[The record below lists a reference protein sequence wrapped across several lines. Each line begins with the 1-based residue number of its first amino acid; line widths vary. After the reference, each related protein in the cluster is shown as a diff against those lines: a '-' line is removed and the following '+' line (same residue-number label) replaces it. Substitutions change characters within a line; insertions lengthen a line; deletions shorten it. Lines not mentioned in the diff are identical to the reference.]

1 MSKAAAESACT
12 ENERTLA
19 TSSRETF
26 FLHDYLSTFYV
37 GSLSLFRDLSPLF
50 SVSFDDKEKDQTRL
64 DFRGAP
70 PTSFFFFCSPSQP
83 VVLIHCCWKLF
94 SLALSL
100 LAGQPTL
107 LAKCTMTD
115 FWDYF
120 LHPPTL
126 LLVSAKFMA

>member
-26 FLHDYLSTFYV
+26 FLDSDYLSTFYV

-70 PTSFFFFCSPSQP
+70 PTSFFFF
-83 VVLIHCCWKLF
+83 
-94 SLALSL
+94 A
-100 LAGQPTL
+100 
-107 LAKCTMTD
+107 
-115 FWDYF
+115 
-120 LHPPTL
+120 L
-126 LLVSAKFMA
+126 LLNLLS